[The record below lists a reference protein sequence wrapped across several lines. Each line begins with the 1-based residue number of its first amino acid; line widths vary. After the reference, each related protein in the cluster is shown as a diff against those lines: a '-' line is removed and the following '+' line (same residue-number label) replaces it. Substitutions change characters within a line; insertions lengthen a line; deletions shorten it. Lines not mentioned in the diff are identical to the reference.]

1 MWGGAPGGQL
11 QTSVSYE
18 SLENKNICFTSLS
31 LAYSSSV
38 LFLPT
43 PTHAHKHNIDNGRG
57 DEEVNILEAL
67 VCSRFLVIT

>member
-1 MWGGAPGGQL
+1 MWGGAPED
-11 QTSVSYE
+11 SYRRAF
-18 SLENKNICFTSLS
+18 LMKVWKIKTFVLHLS
-31 LAYSSSV
+31 LAYSFSV